1 MRNWYSR
8 YERWVAKS
16 ISKGHSFDV
25 KLMPRAAAVVL
36 MNMMGIFFSIVFC
49 LFSIFQ
55 GDWESSFSFGISA
68 IWGMGLHFAL
78 FWRIFGI
85 RTFFNLFIFT
95 VFVSGINVIYL
106 DGGLGSPFLPW
117 VAVPPIV
124 SYLLLGKRGFI
135 IWAAVST
142 ASFVVFLFPIPEY
155 STDPSQLASKAL
167 LSYLALFNA
176 QLITLLFILRTRQ
189 ELDQVESD
197 LTEDLLTSQQETAAR
212 EQGIK
217 EERENVSR
225 WLSHIVNPILQ
236 RAAITQEALLTQMPQ
251 GEKAN
256 LRSSLDGIQQ
266 ELDKVL
272 QNLEATEDDGQGF
285 QGAVRRLV
293 REMENGWGIKSVVD
307 LPKEPN
313 LPMDAT
319 NIHLFRI
326 LQEALRNITR
336 HAEASLVRMQIIIQ
350 EGRITNMII
359 KDNGIGFAKG
369 KWSSNRSQGQGLQ
382 NMEDRTALLGGKMRI
397 VSRPGKGAVLS
408 FMFPLPIKPE
418 LS

>member
-1 MRNWYSR
+1 MFYNVR
-8 YERWVAKS
+8 
-16 ISKGHSFDV
+16 
-25 KLMPRAAAVVL
+25 
-36 MNMMGIFFSIVFC
+36 
-49 LFSIFQ
+49 
-55 GDWESSFSFGISA
+55 GD
-68 IWGMGLHFAL
+68 
-78 FWRIFGI
+78 
-85 RTFFNLFIFT
+85 
-95 VFVSGINVIYL
+95 
-106 DGGLGSPFLPW
+106 
-117 VAVPPIV
+117 
-124 SYLLLGKRGFI
+124 
-135 IWAAVST
+135 
-142 ASFVVFLFPIPEY
+142 
-155 STDPSQLASKAL
+155 Q
-167 LSYLALFNA
+167 
-176 QLITLLFILRTRQ
+176 
-189 ELDQVESD
+189 
-197 LTEDLLTSQQETAAR
+197 
-212 EQGIK
+212 
-217 EERENVSR
+217 
-225 WLSHIVNPILQ
+225 
-236 RAAITQEALLTQMPQ
+236 
-251 GEKAN
+251 
-256 LRSSLDGIQQ
+256 RSSLDGIQQ